1 MNTTAQTEHAHPN
14 YVAIW
19 AVLLVALIVSLLLAY
34 LEHAAIAI
42 GLIFAIAI
50 VKASLVAG
58 FYMGLKFETRYV
70 IVAIAAGIVT
80 LAILFAGLYPDIVSV
95 YGG

>member
-1 MNTTAQTEHAHPN
+1 MTTTAHAEHKHPN

-34 LEHAAIAI
+34 LEHAALAI

-50 VKASLVAG
+50 VKAALVAG
-58 FYMGLKFETRYV
+58 FYMHLKFETRYV
-70 IVAIAAGIVT
+70 IVAIAAGIVA
-80 LAILFAGLYPDIVSV
+80 LGILFAGLFPDIVGV

>member
-1 MNTTAQTEHAHPN
+1 MAGTAHTEHAHPN

-19 AVLLVALIVSLLLAY
+19 AVLLAALIISLLLAY
-34 LEHAAIAI
+34 LEHAAIAV

-50 VKASLVAG
+50 VKAALVAG

-70 IVAIAAGIVT
+70 VLAITAGIVT
-80 LAILFAGLYPDIVSV
+80 LGILFAGLYPDITRV